1 MNKRPG
7 GRLASRPLHFI
18 WILDCSGSMK
28 TDGKIQALNT
38 AIREALPHIRA
49 AANQNP
55 EAEVLLRAITFS
67 SGAQWHVAQ
76 PTPVEEFRWVD
87 LTAEGHT
94 DLGKALNM
102 VADEMMIPPMPQTA
116 LPPALVLISD
126 GQPTD
131 DYGTGL
137 KALMAT
143 PWGQRSVRLAIAIG
157 QDASYG
163 TLQRFIGN
171 DELQP
176 LHADSPEAIVEALRF
191 ASTMAIQA
199 ASRPIGEKM
208 PPPPELPSDSAMW

>member
-1 MNKRPG
+1 MNRRPG

-28 TDGKIQALNT
+28 IDGKIEALNT
-38 AIREALPHIRA
+38 AIREALPHVRA
-49 AANQNP
+49 TANQNP

-76 PTPVEEFRWVD
+76 ATPIEEFLWTD

-94 DLGKALNM
+94 DLGKALTM
-102 VADEMMIPPMPQTA
+102 VAEEMTIPPMPQTA

-143 PWGQRSVRLAIAIG
+143 PWGKRAVRLAIAIG
-157 QDASYG
+157 RDASYS

-171 DELQP
+171 DEIHPVQ
-176 LHADSPEAIVEALRF
+176 ADSPEAIVEALRF

-199 ASRPIGEKM
+199 ASRPVGDNIQSQ
-208 PPPPELPSDSAMW
+208 PEVKPDSVMW

>member
-131 DYGTGL
+131 DYGSGL

>member
-87 LTAEGHT
+87 YAVI
-94 DLGKALNM
+94 AAVVF
-102 VADEMMIPPMPQTA
+102 VAAWLVFRHFSKRRVRADD
-116 LPPALVLISD
+116 PA
-126 GQPTD
+126 
-131 DYGTGL
+131 
-137 KALMAT
+137 
-143 PWGQRSVRLAIAIG
+143 R
-157 QDASYG
+157 
-163 TLQRFIGN
+163 
-171 DELQP
+171 
-176 LHADSPEAIVEALRF
+176 
-191 ASTMAIQA
+191 
-199 ASRPIGEKM
+199 
-208 PPPPELPSDSAMW
+208 